1 MGNTIQGSLKS
12 IDGSKQF
19 PELNNEYL
27 LQDLETFAKT
37 HKVRMHFFKPGINVT
52 FLIGSTAI
60 HLEVNKQKYWFIAS
74 GYFAAK
80 RTFKCVY
87 KV

>member
-1 MGNTIQGSLKS
+1 MTLIS
-12 IDGSKQF
+12 INGAKQF

-37 HKVRMHFFKPGINVT
+37 HKTIAQFLNPKINIT
-52 FLIGSTAI
+52 FQIGKTAI
-60 HLEVNKQKYWFIAS
+60 YIEANKQIYWFIAS
-74 GYFAAK
+74 GYFGGE

-87 KV
+87 NDSN